1 MTELTD
7 SFGDKHDAQQQQQH
21 TEQQSQVQ
29 CSAESA
35 QSQAIAQSPPSQIHR
50 PSQARRP
57 AQRAS
62 SSRQTAGKKNY
73 MWSAQDI
80 DRLVSVLYSNPSF
93 QVALLPSRVSGPEE
107 PTNKLN
113 KIAVVRS
120 IFKTVFP
127 SSNHVD
133 PERIKAKIR
142 WLKDFY
148 TKQKKKLSLT
158 GAGFLEGMDASDP
171 VSASSIAVLVSKC
184 TDIHH
189 ILIHFYRPMSLAPH
203 LLPST
208 RGSPS

>member
-1 MTELTD
+1 MRSNSSNTPNNNRR
-7 SFGDKHDAQQQQQH
+7 SSAQQTALGRRH
-21 TEQQSQVQ
+21 LLSL
-29 CSAESA
+29 
-35 QSQAIAQSPPSQIHR
+35 HR
-50 PSQARRP
+50 RRFIDRRKL
-57 AQRAS
+57 ADRHNEHLRR
-62 SSRQTAGKKNY
+62 SRQLERRTTCGARKT
-73 MWSAQDI
+73 SIAC
-80 DRLVSVLYSNPSF
+80 LVSVLYSNPSF

-113 KIAVVRS
+113 KTAVERS

-133 PERIKAKIR
+133 PDRIKAKIR
-142 WLKDFY
+142 WLKDLY

-189 ILIHFYRPMSLAPH
+189 ILIHFYRPMSLAPR
-203 LLPST
+203 LLLST